1 MPAPKLLQAPAA
13 SKLVSNQAGCPRK
26 RREADSWQKKITSF
40 GSLKT
45 NPPSKPPEGFWV
57 GTKPRVTF
65 WTPSICWKFIDRMH
79 QKARLLTRPRQVN
92 ISKKVIWTLE
102 LWAKQEKT
110 PPTCRKKQHFFCSN
124 FFSIFLLNWKRLL
137 KTTSKVYKLGRR
149 KSPPK
154 KRIHHLLYPK
164 SEQEKTRSL
173 IWLFHIVFFCW
184 VEVVVKRDFLF
195 WIWKFHTLVKRGGV
209 VYCIPKHGSLVPLL
223 LDLLISGGSK

>member
-102 LWAKQEKT
+102 LWAKQEKNT
-110 PPTCRKKQHFFCSN
+110 SNMQEKTAFCLLQFFLHFSLELETFVEN
-124 FFSIFLLNWKRLL
+124 YFQGLQTWAQKIP
-137 KTTSKVYKLGRR
+137 
-149 KSPPK
+149 PPK
-154 KRIHHLLYPK
+154 K
-164 SEQEKTRSL
+164 
-173 IWLFHIVFFCW
+173 
-184 VEVVVKRDFLF
+184 
-195 WIWKFHTLVKRGGV
+195 
-209 VYCIPKHGSLVPLL
+209 GSTTSFTQNLNKKKLGAL
-223 LDLLISGGSK
+223 SDCFT